1 MKPQGWYRDP
11 FGRHEDRCFSDG
23 MPTKLVRDGT
33 AEAQD
38 EPPPG
43 PLPAPLAEVPP
54 SEPEGSSG
62 MRRADDGAAGPEVF
76 DKRKPVMPS
85 EIDIAAFYGPVS

>member
-11 FGRHEDRCFSDG
+11 FGVHEDRYFSDG
-23 MPTKLVRDGT
+23 NPTKLVRDGT
-33 AEAQD
+33 AEAYD

-43 PLPAPLAEVPP
+43 PLPGPLVEIPP

-62 MRRADDGAAGPEVF
+62 LRRADDCESSPGGVG
-76 DKRKPVMPS
+76 KRKPVMPVI
-85 EIDIAAFYGPVS
+85 EDPAAFYGPVN

>member
-11 FGRHEDRCFSDG
+11 FGVHEDRYFSDG
-23 MPTKLVRDGT
+23 NPTKLVRDGT
-33 AEAQD
+33 AEAYD

-43 PLPAPLAEVPP
+43 PLPGPLVEIPP

-62 MRRADDGAAGPEVF
+62 LRRADDCESSPGGVGMRE
-76 DKRKPVMPS
+76 PVMPVI
-85 EIDIAAFYGPVS
+85 EDPAAFYGPVN

>member
-11 FGRHEDRCFSDG
+11 FGVHQDRYFSDG
-23 MPTKLVRDGT
+23 NPTKLVRDGA
-33 AEAQD
+33 AEAYD

-43 PLPAPLAEVPP
+43 PLPGPLVEIPP

-62 MRRADDGAAGPEVF
+62 LRRADDCE
-76 DKRKPVMPS
+76 RKPGMPAI
-85 EIDIAAFYGPVS
+85 EDPAMFYGPVN